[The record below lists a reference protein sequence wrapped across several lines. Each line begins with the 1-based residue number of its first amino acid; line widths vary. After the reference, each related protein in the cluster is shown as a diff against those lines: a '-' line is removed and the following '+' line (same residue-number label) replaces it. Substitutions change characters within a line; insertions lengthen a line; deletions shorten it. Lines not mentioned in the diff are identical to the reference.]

1 MSKWI
6 ILVLIFIFTAY
17 GLFEAEN
24 FLLGP
29 KITINNPQNGQVF
42 TKPDIEIG
50 GQVSNISLLY
60 LNGRQI
66 FTDKNG
72 NFKETLLLANGYNI
86 VELMA
91 KDKFGREIKK
101 LEELVLK

>member
-1 MSKWI
+1 MSKWLI
-6 ILVLIFIFTAY
+6 LIFIAVFAVY
-17 GLFEAEN
+17 GFVRAES

-29 KITINNPQNGQVF
+29 KISIDSPENGQTF
-42 TKPDIEIG
+42 TAPDVEIIG
-50 GQVSNISLLY
+50 HASNISLLY

-72 NFKETLLLANGYNI
+72 NFKEILLLAKGYNI
-86 VELMA
+86 IELKA
-91 KDKFGREIKK
+91 KDKFNREIKK

>member
-6 ILVLIFIFTAY
+6 ILTLIFIFAVY

-24 FLLGP
+24 FLTGP
-29 KITINNPQNGQVF
+29 KITINAPQNGQVF
-42 TKPDIEIG
+42 TSSDTEISG
-50 GQVSNISLLY
+50 KVSNISLLY

-72 NFKETLLLANGYNI
+72 NFKETILLAKGYNI
-86 VELMA
+86 VELRA

-101 LEELVLK
+101 LQELVLK